1 MLKRLHETSINN
13 ASLAIII
20 SDMTLKYNPNMS
32 PAQIA
37 SFFARMT
44 LDQKY
49 NTLLDFIKA
58 RYPTSDYD
66 AKDIMHGAEL
76 YRAYIVEFPAH
87 T

>member
-13 ASLAIII
+13 SSLAIII

-32 PAQIA
+32 PAQIG

-87 T
+87 I